1 MALKITLDEVCGF
14 NGTRHEATVVS
25 CSRLPTAERANCW
38 IARRISFAVVRAKCL
53 RHAVSA
59 IGAAMLPRVDRSRV
73 GRKKVVGAAHGSTV
87 AAGTW
92 ANRLPV
98 TSHCLV
104 LLLRELLLVR

>member
-1 MALKITLDEVCGF
+1 MCGIGGFHKYDSISTSHLD
-14 NGTRHEATVVS
+14 T
-25 CSRLPTAERANCW
+25 
-38 IARRISFAVVRAKCL
+38 RRISFAVVRAKCL
-53 RHAVSA
+53 RHAMSA

-73 GRKKVVGAAHGSTV
+73 GRKMVVGADHGSTV

-98 TSHCLV
+98 TSHCPV